1 MISLS
6 VIWSKFAALHEELEA
21 IDAIKVTAP
30 EELKYMF
37 KDVTVGRDP
46 LVDDKDSNKEMRW
59 LVTKSAYFLNI
70 SIQCNVLQTYC

>member
-1 MISLS
+1 MSKVIFESLTRFQS
-6 VIWSKFAALHEELEA
+6 LKSKFLALHEELEA

-46 LVDDKDSNKEMRW
+46 LVDDKDSNKEMR
-59 LVTKSAYFLNI
+59 
-70 SIQCNVLQTYC
+70 

>member
-1 MISLS
+1 M
-6 VIWSKFAALHEELEA
+6 HEELEA

-37 KDVTVGRDP
+37 KDVTVVRDP

-59 LVTKSAYFLNI
+59 LVTKSAYF
-70 SIQCNVLQTYC
+70 